1 MLKIIHAGKIF
12 FYFKPFG
19 LFLHYQFE
27 SFMGKAEITRQFIIE
42 TAAPIF
48 NEKGIAGTSI
58 DDVLKATKVAKGCL
72 YGHFASKEELS
83 HAMVDHLLQK
93 VSDHTAVRLG
103 KEDTAEAKLLAFLD
117 LYRDPL
123 CTLASGGCPII
134 NFGVESDDTNPAVR
148 QKIKEAIQR
157 SIKMLSSITQY
168 GIDQHEFS
176 SAVHP
181 EDFAVK
187 MFALI
192 EGGIM
197 ISRVTGSNKYMI
209 SIINSLTREIEDFK
223 IT

>member
-1 MLKIIHAGKIF
+1 
-12 FYFKPFG
+12 
-19 LFLHYQFE
+19 
-27 SFMGKAEITRQFIIE
+27 MGKAEITKQFIIE
-42 TAAPIF
+42 TAAPLF

-72 YGHFASKEELS
+72 YGHFDSKEALS

-93 VSDHTAVRLG
+93 VSDHTTARLS

-117 LYRDPL
+117 LYRNPL
-123 CTLASGGCPII
+123 CTPASGGCPII
-134 NFGVESDDTNPAVR
+134 NFGAESDDTNPVVR
-148 QKIKEAIQR
+148 QKIKEAIQK
-157 SIKMLSSITQY
+157 SIKMLSSVIQY

-176 SAVHP
+176 SSVSA
-181 EDFAVK
+181 EDFATK

-197 ISRVTGSNKYMI
+197 ISRVTGSSRYMI
-209 SIINSLTREIEDFK
+209 SIINSLTGEIEGFK